1 MTYKYRGI
9 FGRGKKKKERNRR
22 NDRYRGRVRETRKV
36 GISCLHTKQLQAPAF
51 VKIETA
57 HGCISY
63 QKKKRKNARTD
74 QHAAALRKLSY

>member
-1 MTYKYRGI
+1 MAYKYRGI

-22 NDRYRGRVRETRKV
+22 NDRYRGSVRETRKV

-51 VKIETA
+51 VQIETA

-63 QKKKRKNARTD
+63 QIKKKEKCKN
-74 QHAAALRKLSY
+74 